1 MLPDLEHLITLQRT
15 QNAATAARAR
25 IDEFPA
31 HIARLDA
38 QLGETSEE
46 VVRARQRFDELKAD
60 RQAREKE
67 LAVVQ
72 TRLSR
77 FKEQLME
84 VKTNREYQAM
94 QVEIGGGEAEVRRLE
109 DVILERMLDGD
120 ELAAEVERAE
130 RQLAEQQAAIEAE
143 RAELEREHVELE
155 QRVEQLE
162 AERQRQV
169 GVLAPRLL
177 ALFETLASHRN
188 GIAVVEARD
197 GRCSSCQVRLRL
209 QLFNNIRLNDSLI
222 QCESCQ
228 RILYFDTR
236 PAPTR
241 PDAPERG
248 ADG

>member
-1 MLPDLEHLITLQRT
+1 MLPDLEHLITLQRI
-15 QNAATAARAR
+15 QNAATTARAR
-25 IDEFPA
+25 IDELPS
-31 HIARLDA
+31 HIAQLDTR
-38 QLGETSEE
+38 LGETSEE
-46 VVRARQRFDELKAD
+46 VVRARHRFDELKAD

-67 LAVVQ
+67 LAIVQ

-94 QVEIGGGEAEVRRLE
+94 QVEIAGGEAEVARLE
-109 DVILERMLDGD
+109 DVVLQRMIDGD

-130 RQLAEQQAAIEAE
+130 AQLAEQRAAIEAE
-143 RAELEREHVELE
+143 RAELEREQVELA
-155 QRVEQLE
+155 RRIEQLE
-162 AERQRQV
+162 AERQQQL

-177 ALFETLASHRN
+177 TLFENVARQRN
-188 GIAVVEARD
+188 GVAVVEARD
-197 GRCSSCQVRLRL
+197 GRCASCQVRLRP
-209 QLFNNIRLNDSLI
+209 QLYNDIRLNESLI

-236 PAPTR
+236 PA
-241 PDAPERG
+241 AAERG

>member
-1 MLPDLEHLITLQRT
+1 MLPDLEHLITLQRI
-15 QNAATAARAR
+15 QNAAVTARAR
-25 IDEFPA
+25 IDELPSR
-31 HIARLDA
+31 IAQLDA
-38 QLGETSEE
+38 RLGETSEE
-46 VVRARQRFDELKAD
+46 VVRVQQRFHDLKAD

-94 QVEIGGGEAEVRRLE
+94 QVEIAGGEAEVRRLE
-109 DVILERMLDGD
+109 DIILERMLEGD
-120 ELAAEVERAE
+120 ELAAEVERAQ
-130 RQLAEQQAAIEAE
+130 RQLTEEQAAIEAE
-143 RAELEREHVELE
+143 RGGLEREQVELE

-169 GVLAPRLL
+169 GVLTPPLL
-177 ALFETLASHRN
+177 ALFEKLARHRN

-197 GRCSSCQVRLRL
+197 GRCSSCQVRLRP
-209 QLFNNIRLNDSLI
+209 QLFNNVRLNDSLI

-236 PAPTR
+236 PAP
-241 PDAPERG
+241 PERG

>member
-1 MLPDLEHLITLQRT
+1 MLPDLEHLITLQRI

-25 IDEFPA
+25 IDELPSD
-31 HIARLDA
+31 IARLDA
-38 QLGETSEE
+38 LLGETSEE
-46 VVRARQRFDELKAD
+46 VVRARERFDRLKAD

-67 LAVVQ
+67 LASVQ
-72 TRLSR
+72 MRLSR

-94 QVEIGGGEAEVRRLE
+94 QVEIAGGEAEVRRLE
-109 DVILERMLDGD
+109 DVILERMLEGD
-120 ELAAEVERAE
+120 DLAAEVERAE
-130 RQLAEQQAAIEAE
+130 RRLTEQRAAIAAE
-143 RAELEREHVELE
+143 RAELEREQVELE
-155 QRVEQLE
+155 QRVEQLD
-162 AERQRQV
+162 AERRRQV

-177 ALFETLASHRN
+177 ALFEKLASHRN
-188 GIAVVEARD
+188 GVAVVEARD
-197 GRCSSCQVRLRL
+197 GRCSSCQVRLRP

-236 PAPTR
+236 P
-241 PDAPERG
+241 DAPAPG

>member
-1 MLPDLEHLITLQRT
+1 MLPDLEHLITLQRI
-15 QNAATAARAR
+15 QNAAVTARAR
-25 IDEFPA
+25 IDELPSR
-31 HIARLDA
+31 IAQLDA
-38 QLGETSEE
+38 RLGETSEE
-46 VVRARQRFDELKAD
+46 VVRAQQRFDDLKAD

-94 QVEIGGGEAEVRRLE
+94 QVEIAGGEAEVRRLE
-109 DVILERMLDGD
+109 DIILERMLEGD
-120 ELAAEVERAE
+120 ELAAEVERAQ
-130 RQLAEQQAAIEAE
+130 RQLTEEGATIEAE
-143 RAELEREHVELE
+143 RGGLEREQVELE

-169 GVLAPRLL
+169 GVLTPPLL
-177 ALFETLASHRN
+177 ALFEKLARHRN
-188 GIAVVEARD
+188 GIAVVAARD
-197 GRCSSCQVRLRL
+197 GRCSSCQVRLRP
-209 QLFNNIRLNDSLI
+209 QLFNNVRLNDSLI

-228 RILYFDTR
+228 RILYFDTP
-236 PAPTR
+236 PAP
-241 PDAPERG
+241 PERG

>member
-1 MLPDLEHLITLQRT
+1 MLPDLEHLITLQRI
-15 QNAATAARAR
+15 QNAARAARAR
-25 IDEFPA
+25 IDELPS

-38 QLGETSEE
+38 RLGETSEE
-46 VVRARQRFDELKAD
+46 VVRARQRFNDLKAD
-60 RQAREKE
+60 RQARERE
-67 LAVVQ
+67 LALVQ

-77 FKEQLME
+77 FKQQLME

-94 QVEIGGGEAEVRRLE
+94 QVEIAGGEAEVGRLE
-109 DVILERMLDGD
+109 DVILERMLEGD
-120 ELAAEVERAE
+120 ELAAEVARAE
-130 RQLAEQQAAIEAE
+130 QQLAEQRAAIEAE
-143 RAELEREHVELE
+143 RAELEREQVELA

-188 GIAVVEARD
+188 GMAVVEARD
-197 GRCSSCQVRLRL
+197 GRCSSCQVRLRP

-228 RILYFDTR
+228 RILYFEVR
-236 PAPTR
+236 PA
-241 PDAPERG
+241 AAARG

>member
-1 MLPDLEHLITLQRT
+1 MLPDLEHLITLQRI

-25 IDEFPA
+25 IDELPSD
-31 HIARLDA
+31 IARLDA
-38 QLGETSEE
+38 QLGETSGE
-46 VVRARQRFDELKAD
+46 VVRARERFDQLKAD

-67 LAVVQ
+67 LASVQ
-72 TRLSR
+72 MRLSR

-94 QVEIGGGEAEVRRLE
+94 QLEIAGGEAEVRRLE
-109 DVILERMLDGD
+109 DVILERMLEGD
-120 ELAAEVERAE
+120 DLAAEVERAE
-130 RQLAEQQAAIEAE
+130 RQLTEQRAAIAAE
-143 RAELEREHVELE
+143 RAELEREQVELE
-155 QRVEQLE
+155 QRVEQLD
-162 AERQRQV
+162 AERRRQV

-177 ALFETLASHRN
+177 TLFEKLASHRN
-188 GIAVVEARD
+188 GVAVVEARD
-197 GRCSSCQVRLRL
+197 GRCSSCQVRLRP

-236 PAPTR
+236 P
-241 PDAPERG
+241 DAPAPG

>member
-1 MLPDLEHLITLQRT
+1 MLSDLEHLITLQRI
-15 QNAATAARAR
+15 QNAAVAARAR
-25 IDEFPA
+25 IDELPSR
-31 HIARLDA
+31 IAQLDA
-38 QLGETSEE
+38 RLGETSEE
-46 VVRARQRFDELKAD
+46 VVRAQQRFDDLKAD

-67 LAVVQ
+67 LAAVQ

-94 QVEIGGGEAEVRRLE
+94 QVEIAGGEAEVRRLE
-109 DVILERMLDGD
+109 DLILERMLEGD
-120 ELAAEVERAE
+120 ELGAEVERAQ
-130 RQLAEQQAAIEAE
+130 RQLTEERAAIEAE
-143 RAELEREHVELE
+143 RAGLEREQVELG

-169 GVLAPRLL
+169 GVLTPPLL
-177 ALFETLASHRN
+177 ALFEQLARHRN

-197 GRCSSCQVRLRL
+197 GRCASCQVRLRP
-209 QLFNNIRLNDSLI
+209 QLFNNVRLNDSLI

-236 PAPTR
+236 P
-241 PDAPERG
+241 DAPERG